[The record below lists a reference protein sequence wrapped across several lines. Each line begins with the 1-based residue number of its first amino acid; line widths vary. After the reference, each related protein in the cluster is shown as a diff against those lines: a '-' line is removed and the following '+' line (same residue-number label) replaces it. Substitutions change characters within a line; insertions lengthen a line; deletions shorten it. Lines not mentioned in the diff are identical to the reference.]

1 MEEKPKFMGRLIA
14 RSRGCACGGQLVSA
28 EEGQTQASTS
38 THKEGQ
44 EAACCPEC
52 CCC

>member
-14 RSRGCACGGQLVSA
+14 RSRGCDCGGRLASA
-28 EEGQTQASTS
+28 DEGQTQEPAE
-38 THKEGQ
+38 KDGQ
-44 EAACCPEC
+44 KAACCSDC